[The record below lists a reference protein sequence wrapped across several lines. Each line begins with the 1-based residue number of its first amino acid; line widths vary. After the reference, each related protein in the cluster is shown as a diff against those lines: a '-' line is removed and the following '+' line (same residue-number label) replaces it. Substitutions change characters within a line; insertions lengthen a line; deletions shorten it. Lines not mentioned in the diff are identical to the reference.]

1 MIPQMMP
8 GLRLQGFNNLTK
20 TLSFNSYDIGYSAT
34 AEQQERY
41 RRYLDETYNT
51 ERLTAV
57 LRKVAHLIGAT
68 ILHITRQDYDPNGAS
83 VTLLLSEAPIDPET
97 VSNAETPGP
106 LPEAVLCHLDKS
118 HITAHTYPEN
128 YPDNGIS
135 TFRADIDV
143 STCGRISPLKAL
155 NYLIHSF
162 KSDTV
167 LIDYRV
173 RGFIRDTVG
182 KKHFIDHPIHSI
194 QNYLSND
201 TRIRYQMRDVNINQ
215 EHSFYT
221 KMFLKDFDLNDYLF
235 GADKQDF
242 SRHQQLE
249 IKRRIRRE
257 MTDIFYGENLP
268 EHCPSSDAD

>member
-1 MIPQMMP
+1 MMP